1 MLHRARLI
9 PAVLGTVAVALVV
22 SSCGMTTDEES
33 KSEKRDFSYSG
44 KKLSIRATNSSVRLK
59 PGSGDGKVHVERTLK
74 GKAGDSGNSEWSLDG
89 STLTLRTDCN
99 GISLSCEGSYTVSVP
114 KGATVALESTA
125 GPVSAK
131 DLAQPLDIHVKDASA
146 DVENVSG
153 KLGMTVSGGNASA
166 TGITS
171 QEFSATTSNGRVK
184 ATFGAAPRTVTA
196 SAGNGNVNVTLPKGG
211 EKYRVTTKAT
221 NGQSHSSVP
230 NTKDSDRKIE
240 LKSQNGSVRVDRA
253 E

>member
-1 MLHRARLI
+1 MI
-9 PAVLGTVAVALVV
+9 PAVLGVLALSLAV
-22 SSCGMTTDEES
+22 SSCDIKTDEES
-33 KSEKRDFSYSG
+33 KTEKRDFSYAG

-59 PGSGDGKVHVERTLK
+59 VGSSDEKVHVERTLK

-99 GISLSCEGSYTVSVP
+99 GISLSCEASYTVFVP
-114 KGATVALESTA
+114 KSAAVALESTA
-125 GPVSAK
+125 GPVSAQG
-131 DLAQPLDIHVKDASA
+131 LAQPLNLHVKNASA
-146 DVENVSG
+146 QVANVSG
-153 KLGMTVSGGNASA
+153 KLGMTVTGGNASA
-166 TGITS
+166 TDITS

-211 EKYRVTTKAT
+211 EEYRVTTKAT
-221 NGQSHSSVP
+221 NGQAHSSVP
-230 NTKDSDRKIE
+230 NSKGSDRKIE
-240 LKSQNGSVRVDRA
+240 LTSQNGSVRVDRA